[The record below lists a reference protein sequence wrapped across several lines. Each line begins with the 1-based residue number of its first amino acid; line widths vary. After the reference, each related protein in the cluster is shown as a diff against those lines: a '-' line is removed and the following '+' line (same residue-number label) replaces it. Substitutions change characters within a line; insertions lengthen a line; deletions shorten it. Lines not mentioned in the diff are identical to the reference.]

1 MQASNYKPFR
11 VFKPNRCGALFAHSQ
26 HADGSIQTITSQNT
40 KRPDADFHPSIWGDY
55 FLTDASYQNTGTIGK
70 MKQQVEELK
79 EEVKE
84 MLMESHEKP
93 LEKKTLELID
103 AIQRLGVAYHF
114 DSEID
119 GILEKIYHHYSF
131 GFVVGEDHDDLYIV
145 ALWFRLLRQHGYHIS
160 SDIFNKF
167 KDGEGNFK
175 ASLTVNVPGM
185 LSLYEAA
192 HLRIRG
198 EEILDEALAFT
209 TTHLQS
215 MVNDISHHLAQ
226 RVTLALRKPIRK
238 NIPRLETRQY
248 ISQYPKEDSHN
259 TTLLRLAELDF
270 NVLQALHQEE
280 VSNITRWYK
289 NLDIASQLPY
299 ARDRVIEFY
308 FCIMGVYFEPQYSVG
323 RQLHAK
329 FIAIASIIDDT
340 YDAYGTYEELK
351 LFTKAV
357 KRWDISAVDVLPDYM
372 KVVYQVLL
380 DFLTEITK
388 HTAKEG
394 RSCFL
399 HYWKQ
404 EVEDVVQAYLVEA
417 SWRGEVYTPT
427 MEEYMSVGLHT
438 AGCLAG
444 ITLSFLGMGKI
455 ATKEVFDWLSNKPKI
470 LKASSIIGRLL
481 NDITTHKFEGE
492 RGHVA
497 SAVECYM
504 KQHGLV
510 EEKEAYK
517 ALSEGI
523 ENAWRDINEELL
535 KPTAV
540 GTPLL
545 ERVLNLSRSLEVMYD
560 GDSYTVDSYT
570 GI

>member
-1 MQASNYKPFR
+1 MLVVSWVSTRQCPLRYLWEF
-11 VFKPNRCGALFAHSQ
+11 
-26 HADGSIQTITSQNT
+26 
-40 KRPDADFHPSIWGDY
+40 WEE
-55 FLTDASYQNTGTIGK
+55 GTIGK

-185 LSLYEAA
+185 ISLFEAA

-238 NIPRLETRQY
+238 NIP
-248 ISQYPKEDSHN
+248 
-259 TTLLRLAELDF
+259 
-270 NVLQALHQEE
+270 
-280 VSNITRWYK
+280 RWYK

-372 KVVYQVLL
+372 KVVYQ
-380 DFLTEITK
+380 
-388 HTAKEG
+388 
-394 RSCFL
+394 
-399 HYWKQ
+399 
-404 EVEDVVQAYLVEA
+404 
-417 SWRGEVYTPT
+417 
-427 MEEYMSVGLHT
+427 
-438 AGCLAG
+438 
-444 ITLSFLGMGKI
+444 
-455 ATKEVFDWLSNKPKI
+455 
-470 LKASSIIGRLL
+470 
-481 NDITTHKFEGE
+481 FEGE

-504 KQHGLV
+504 KQHGVV

-523 ENAWRDINEELL
+523 ENAWRDINQELL

-560 GDSYTVDSYT
+560 GDSYTVNPHMLQQNISLLLKDPIPNSE
-570 GI
+570 